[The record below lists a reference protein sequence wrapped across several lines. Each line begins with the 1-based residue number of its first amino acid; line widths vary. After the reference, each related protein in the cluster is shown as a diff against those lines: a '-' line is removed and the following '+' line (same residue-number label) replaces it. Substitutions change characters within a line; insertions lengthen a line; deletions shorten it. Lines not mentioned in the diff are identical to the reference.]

1 MVVAVSKAVRMIHK
15 PVAISSLDTNRTRA
29 FFFFVTFCDLR
40 QSEAKPATLAP
51 TCGRSHTSLKF
62 EQINSIRLSGTR
74 IPRRELF

>member
-29 FFFFVTFCDLR
+29 IGICDLR

-51 TCGRSHTSLKF
+51 TCGRSHTSLEF

-74 IPRRELF
+74 ISRRELF